1 MKVIKNINNNVAVCL
16 DSTGKEVIVTGKGV
30 GFKKPPYE
38 LQLSEIDR
46 TYYDVDEIYVSMIRD
61 LPDDVLK
68 VSDEIILYARKKYDI
83 VFSSNIVFT
92 LADHLNFAIK
102 RNKEN
107 IKVKLPIVN
116 DIEQLFEKE
125 IDIGNYG
132 VKLIRK
138 KLGVYLPR
146 EEAAY
151 IALHLINSEQQTKNK
166 SYENSEQIIEKI
178 TKIVEAEYNLEIDKH
193 DFNYSRFVT
202 HIHYLLKRGKD
213 HELLKTDNGEM
224 YKTLVKEYPKT
235 YETSEEIRK
244 YLKDE
249 LSLELNDEE
258 MLYLMLH
265 INRLCTRE
273 DCN

>member
-16 DSTGKEVIVTGKGV
+16 DSSGKEVIVTGKGV

-46 TYYDVDEIYVSMIRD
+46 TYYDVDEVYIAMIRD
-61 LPDDVLK
+61 LPEDILDV
-68 VSDEIILYARKKYDI
+68 SNEIIGYARRKYDLS
-83 VFSSNIVFT
+83 FSNNIVFT
-92 LADHLNFAIK
+92 LADHLNFSIK

-125 IDIGNYG
+125 NDVGKYG
-132 VKLIRK
+132 LKLIRK
-138 KLGVYLPR
+138 RLDVYLPK
-146 EEAAY
+146 EEASY
-151 IALHLINSEQQTKNK
+151 IALHLINAEKQANNK
-166 SYENSEQIIEKI
+166 ILDENNKIIDDI
-178 TKIVEAEYNLEIDKH
+178 TRIVEDGYNIEINRH

-202 HIHYLLKRGKD
+202 HIHYLLKRANDKQ
-213 HELLKTDNGEM
+213 LLNSDNGDM
-224 YKTLVKEYPKT
+224 YKTLVKEYPKN
-235 YETSEEIRK
+235 YEIAQEIRS
-244 YLKDE
+244 YLSKDNI
-249 LSLELNDEE
+249 ELNDEE
-258 MLYLMLH
+258 IMYLMLH

>member
-178 TKIVEAEYNLEIDKH
+178 TKIVEEEYNLEIDKH

-249 LSLELNDEE
+249 LNLELNDEE

>member
-16 DSTGKEVIVTGKGV
+16 DSSGKEVIVTGKGV

-46 TYYDVDEIYVSMIRD
+46 TYYDVDEVYISLIRD
-61 LPDDVLK
+61 LPEDILDV
-68 VSDEIILYARKKYDI
+68 SNEIIGYARRKYDLS
-83 VFSSNIVFT
+83 FSNNIVFT
-92 LADHLNFAIK
+92 LADHLNFSIK

-125 IDIGNYG
+125 NDVGKYG
-132 VKLIRK
+132 LKLIRK
-138 KLGVYLPR
+138 RLDVYLPK
-146 EEAAY
+146 EEASY
-151 IALHLINSEQQTKNK
+151 IALHLINAEKQASNK
-166 SYENSEQIIEKI
+166 ILDENNKIIDDI
-178 TKIVEAEYNLEIDKH
+178 TRIVEDGYNIEINCH

-202 HIHYLLKRGKD
+202 HIHYLLKRANDKQ
-213 HELLKTDNGEM
+213 LLNSDNGDM
-224 YKTLVKEYPKT
+224 YKTLVKEYPKN
-235 YETSEEIRK
+235 YEIAQEIRS
-244 YLKDE
+244 YLSKDNI
-249 LSLELNDEE
+249 ELNDEE
-258 MLYLMLH
+258 IMYLMLH

>member
-1 MKVIKNINNNVAVCL
+1 MKVIKNINNNVSICL

-30 GFKKPPYE
+30 GFRKPPYE
-38 LQLSEIDR
+38 LKLSEIEH
-46 TYYDVDEIYVSMIRD
+46 TYYDVDKVYISMIRD
-61 LPDDVLK
+61 LPEGVLK
-68 VSDEIILYARKKYDI
+68 VSNEIICYARKKYDML
-83 VFSSNIVFT
+83 FSSNIVFT
-92 LADHLNFAIK
+92 LADHINFAIK

-125 IDIGNYG
+125 MDIGNYG
-132 VKLIRK
+132 VKLIRSELK
-138 KLGVYLPR
+138 VYFPR
-146 EEAAY
+146 DEGAY
-151 IALHLINSEQQTKNK
+151 IALHIVNSEQQKQNK
-166 SYENSEQIIEKI
+166 ISENSEKIIEKI
-178 TKIVEAEYNLEIDKH
+178 TKIVEEKYNIEIDKH
-193 DFNYSRFVT
+193 NFNYSRFVT

-213 HELLKTDNGEM
+213 NELLKTENREM

-244 YLKDE
+244 YLKNEIGLD
-249 LSLELNDEE
+249 LNDEE

-273 DCN
+273 DCY